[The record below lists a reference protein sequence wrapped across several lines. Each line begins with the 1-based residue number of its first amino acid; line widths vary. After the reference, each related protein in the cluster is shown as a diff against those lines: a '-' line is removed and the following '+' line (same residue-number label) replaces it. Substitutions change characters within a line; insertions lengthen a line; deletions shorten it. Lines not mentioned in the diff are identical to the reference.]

1 MIKNVMQR
9 KCFYFNLFIIIYVVA
24 HLIVIEVQKYLK
36 NRETIDYVNSHL
48 KNINLYIDKC
58 KKNNINYMASFRK
71 IKPISKPKITALIA
85 VYNSEKFI
93 ETAIRSVQ
101 YQKFYDIEIL
111 VVDDCSTDKSAE
123 IVHRLKFFDK
133 RIRLIRNKENK
144 GVLYSK
150 SLGILKSNGKYIMF
164 LDSDD
169 LFINDNIFA
178 KCFKTAMEENID
190 IVEFSGFKNNFTQFE
205 LGDILPKIPLY
216 LKYKRNN
223 ETIHQPELS
232 KYLYRVLDDN
242 RYKLIDGY
250 LWGKCIKTKVLKD
263 TLKIIGRDL
272 YFTKLNYGDDRLI
285 NLALFRVAKSF
296 KYIKEFGYL
305 YNQNN
310 ASITHLNKTI
320 DNCRDELT
328 NIFFIYNFTKDT
340 KETDIAAF
348 ELYKRWNKIIYPGL
362 QSKKNKKYL
371 INMMKLMLKDNYIT
385 EVSKIRL
392 LNLSNYINV

>member
-1 MIKNVMQR
+1 MIKNVVQR
-9 KCFYFNLFIIIYVVA
+9 RCVYFGLFIIIFIVTQ
-24 HLIVIEVQKYLK
+24 LIVNDVQKYFK
-36 NRETIDYVNSHL
+36 NREIIDHVNSHL
-48 KNINLYIDKC
+48 KSINLYIKKC
-58 KKNNINYMASFRK
+58 KIGKMISDRI

-93 ETAIRSVQ
+93 AYAIRSIQ
-101 YQKFYDIEIL
+101 YQNFYDIEIL
-111 VVDDCSTDKSAE
+111 VVDDCSNDNSVE
-123 IVHRLKFFDK
+123 IVSRFKIFDK
-133 RIRLIRNKENK
+133 RIKLIQNKKNR

-169 LFINDNIFA
+169 LFVNSNIFA
-178 KCFKTAMEENID
+178 KCFKIAMEENID
-190 IVEFSGFKNNFTQFE
+190 IIEFSGFENNFTLFE

-216 LKYKRNN
+216 LKYKKNN
-223 ETIHQPELS
+223 EIIRQPELS
-232 KYLYRVLDDN
+232 KYLYRILDDN
-242 RYKLIDGY
+242 KYKLIDGY
-250 LWGKCIKTKVLKD
+250 LWGKCIKTKALRD
-263 TLKIIGRDL
+263 SLTIIGPKL
-272 YFTKLNYGDDRLI
+272 YFKRLNYGDDRLI
-285 NLALFRVAKSF
+285 NLVLFRVAKSF
-296 KYIKEFGYL
+296 KFIREFGYL

-362 QSKKNKKYL
+362 QSEENKKYL
-371 INMMKLMLKDNYIT
+371 INMMELMLKDKYIT